1 MVQIIREQTRQYAA
15 DQSGAIETAQVAQN
29 ISDWNNV
36 IRGAGRIA
44 GSIMDANAKA
54 EKEAEKK
61 AIEADQQMIDTQI
74 GSKAQTELLKWNVQ
88 QIEAGVDPN
97 SDEYTQKLYAKRDE
111 LYQPYLDKMTSEKG
125 RNILQKQGLDTAE
138 RIRQSNIGQI
148 AKNRQKAQ
156 ARQAFA
162 DTAKNMQNDA
172 REFGKLGDW
181 EGFKEAT
188 KDDRK
193 AMVDYAKAN
202 GNPKTAEFAV
212 DANNITNYLAGLSE
226 SEPEAVVAMLDD
238 KDTLKEIVY
247 DRIDKEKPGL
257 SDKKKE
263 EIFEDMYK
271 DANQEQVGKEALLE
285 VLPESVLKQYTD
297 SFVAAKKEEVQDIK
311 DRMKETPKG
320 SKAYEHLESR
330 LDEAEKQIEA
340 PKDSA
345 IAELRSD
352 LSKTV
357 LPIAKKQIGMNKLQ
371 AKQLEKE
378 AEISTYRAVLNPDTS
393 VSNEAM
399 IALALGRKQT
409 EETLQMSLPDDDM
422 QKAYDAYAQANTEV
436 LQREYATFDG
446 TEAMFDAYN
455 KVLRHDPADQLGAI
469 KEVFDG
475 YVALHNAPVTQEQ
488 ADNYKALMHAA
499 ITDNAFA
506 DLVKGYVSIK
516 DRYYPDTSWF
526 ENSIGRADN
535 PALRTVGASP
545 LILDPSNID
554 FYSRSR
560 EEQETL
566 ENYDQSVYNMPE
578 GVRLDEQGL
587 VTTAIMAQDKDT
599 IEKYLKNKTIE
610 IMNNTGGMLALAA
623 AEKDPDTRNALG
635 QKALDYFDTEKRKA
649 FDYAMENFGV
659 DMAKLRE
666 VYNTRGE
673 AITQLGMKR
682 VKYIGDDPSTGLPN
696 WEPYEDEKATNEER
710 DRILLASKMI

>member
-1 MVQIIREQTRQYAA
+1 MVQFIREQTRHYAA
-15 DQSGAIETAQVAQN
+15 DQTSAIRQGQLTQN
-29 ISDWNNV
+29 VGEWNKIV
-36 IRGAGRIA
+36 QGAGKIA
-44 GSIMDANAKA
+44 SSVMSGLESKA
-54 EKEAEKK
+54 L
-61 AIEADQQMIDTQI
+61 EADEQMINTQI
-74 GSKAQTELLKWNVQ
+74 GSQAQTELLKWNAQ
-88 QIEAGVDPN
+88 QIQAGVDPN
-97 SDEYTQKLYAKRDE
+97 TDEYTQKLYAKRDE

-181 EGFKEAT
+181 KGFKEAT

-202 GNPKTAEFAV
+202 GDPKAAEFAV

-226 SEPEAVVAMLDD
+226 SEPEAVVAMVGD

-345 IAELRSD
+345 IEDLRSD
-352 LSKTV
+352 LKKTI
-357 LPIAKKQIGMNKLQ
+357 LPIAKEQIGKNKLMEQ
-371 AKQLEKE
+371 KV
-378 AEISTYRAVLNPDTS
+378 AEENVIDTYRTVLNPNTS
-393 VSNEAM
+393 VSFEAQM
-399 IALALGRKQT
+399 ALSLGQPAVEQLFQHSISD
-409 EETLQMSLPDDDM
+409 EEMH
-422 QKAYDAYAQANTEV
+422 KAYDAYAQAKTDV
-436 LQREYATFDG
+436 LTRNYTTIEG
-446 TEAMFDAYN
+446 TEAMIDAYR
-455 KVLRHDPADQLGAI
+455 KVLEHDPADQLGAI

-475 YVALHNAPVTQEQ
+475 FVALHNAPVTQEQ
-488 ADNYKALMHAA
+488 IDNYQNAMYAALQ
-499 ITDNAFA
+499 DGAFA
-506 DLVKGYVSIK
+506 DLMRSFTSLQDIYT
-516 DRYYPDTSWF
+516 PDTDWF
-526 ENSIGRADN
+526 QNALGRVN
-535 PALRTVGASP
+535 TSMVG
-545 LILDPSNID
+545 DKN
-554 FYSRSR
+554 
-560 EEQETL
+560 T
-566 ENYDQSVYNMPE
+566 PE
-578 GVRLDEQGL
+578 GIKLANMGL
-587 VTTAIMAQDKDT
+587 TSKAVMAQDVDT
-599 IEKYLKNKTIE
+599 VEKYFRNKVVDIT
-610 IMNNTGGMLALAA
+610 NNTGGMLALAA
-623 AEKDPDTRNALG
+623 SQQDPEARRVLG
-635 QKALDYFDTEKRKA
+635 QQAVDYYTSEKRKT
-649 FDYAMENFGV
+649 FDYAMQNFGI
-659 DMAKLRE
+659 DMGALRE
-666 VYNTRGE
+666 AYKAGREV
-673 AITQLGMKR
+673 ITNVGGVTVRYLG
-682 VKYIGDDPSTGLPN
+682 DNPSTGLPN
-696 WEPYEDEKATNEER
+696 FEPYINEAETKR
-710 DRILLASKMI
+710 AIDRILDAGKILMSL

>member
-1 MVQIIREQTRQYAA
+1 MVQFIREKARQYAS
-15 DQSGAIETAQVAQN
+15 DQSAAIRQSQMAQN
-29 ISDWNNV
+29 VKEWGGV
-36 IRGAGRIA
+36 IQGVGKLYA
-44 GSIMDANAKA
+44 SSVVDQEKAK
-54 EKEAEKK
+54 KEAN
-61 AIEADQQMIDTQI
+61 EADQQMIDTQI
-74 GSKAQTELLKWNVQ
+74 GSKAQTELLKWNVA

-111 LYQPYLDKMTSEKG
+111 LYQPYIDQMTSEKG

-148 AKNRQKAQ
+148 AKNRKKAQ

-172 REFGKLGDW
+172 REFGKFGDW

-193 AMVDYAKAN
+193 AMVDYVKAN
-202 GNPKTAEFAV
+202 GDPKTAEFAV
-212 DANNITNYLAGLSE
+212 DASNITNYLAGLSE
-226 SEPEAVVAMLDD
+226 TDPETVVTILDD
-238 KDTLKEIVY
+238 KDALKEIVY
-247 DRIDKEKPGL
+247 NELEKTNP
-257 SDKKKE
+257 DMTEKQKQKA
-263 EIFEDMYK
+263 FEKLYEGSGQKASAD
-271 DANQEQVGKEALLE
+271 EQLLA

-340 PKDSA
+340 PEDSA
-345 IAELRSD
+345 IAGLRSD

-357 LPIAKKQIGMNKLQ
+357 LPIAKKQLGINKLQ

-378 AEISTYRAVLNPDTS
+378 AEINTYRAVLNPDTS

-399 IALALGRKQT
+399 MALALGRKQT
-409 EETLQMSLPDDDM
+409 EEMLQMSLPDSDM

-455 KVLRHDPADQLGAI
+455 KVLQHDPADQLGAI

-610 IMNNTGGMLALAA
+610 IVNNTGGMLALAA
-623 AEKDPDTRNALG
+623 AEKDPSARNALG
-635 QKALDYFDTEKRKA
+635 QKALDYFNTEKRKT

-682 VKYIGDDPSTGLPN
+682 VKYVGDDPSTGLPN
-696 WEPYEDEKATNEER
+696 WEPYEDEKATNEAR